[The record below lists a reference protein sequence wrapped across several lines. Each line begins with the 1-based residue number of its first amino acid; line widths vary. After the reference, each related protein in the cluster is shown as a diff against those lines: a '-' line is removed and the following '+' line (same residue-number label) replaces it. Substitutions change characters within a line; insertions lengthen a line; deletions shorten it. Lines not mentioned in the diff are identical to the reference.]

1 MAHEFEIGETL
12 EEMTNIAELE
22 TPFVEEAP
30 VSDYMPYARTVNLG
44 SGRKRGIGSPV
55 ATWNFPLL
63 TLAQRNQLKEFCEG
77 ASAEVYIRTKT
88 HEDTYADFQAVMIW
102 PEGESRWAGGE
113 KKNLN
118 IQFRNLI
125 LIPEGS

>member
-1 MAHEFEIGETL
+1 MTTGFEIGTTL
-12 EEMTNIAELE
+12 ETMTDLENLE
-22 TPFVEEAP
+22 TPIIEERP
-30 VSDYMPYARTVNLG
+30 VSDYMPYARTVNKG
-44 SGRKRGIGSPV
+44 NGGKRGIGSPV
-55 ATWNFPLL
+55 AVWNFPLL
-63 TLAQRNQLKEFCEG
+63 HLAQRNQLKEFCEG

-113 KKNLN
+113 KKNLS